1 MLWVTSEQLPTPYPA
16 SVLEFIPQVS
26 SFHEIMHNP
35 SYKYLVFFF
44 FFLQVHWLCPPC
56 TSSMVDLRFL
66 KDLNFIKEK
75 KKHFQKQRGN
85 SVTINFRLLDARLSP
100 WWRFRRV
107 LGFRKEHCAGGV
119 CGAGVLWGPRA
130 WRLSTPRPPT
140 LPSLGDAAQACQ
152 PLHTCSLCTSLPPT
166 VHIASCWNLPS
177 CLCAAQV
184 FLSPSG
190 FTHLGLTPL
199 QPFPPDALTLASN
212 SKMAAGHQRGPNRVS
227 PPLDCEL
234 LQRDLGHRRVESQHY
249 SLPDAWLATNM
260 CCCCFLK

>member
-1 MLWVTSEQLPTPYPA
+1 MGDPRTAAHPLSGFCSGVYSTSIFLSWNNAQ
-16 SVLEFIPQVS
+16 
-26 SFHEIMHNP
+26 SFLQIFD
-35 SYKYLVFFF
+35 LFFF
-44 FFLQVHWLCPPC
+44 ASALIVYSLYFKHCW
-56 TSSMVDLRFL
+56 SKIL

-75 KKHFQKQRGN
+75 KFSENNVEIVWWSISGCWTHIWVLDEGFVGC
-85 SVTINFRLLDARLSP
+85 SVF
-100 WWRFRRV
+100 
-107 LGFRKEHCAGGV
+107 GGV
-119 CGAGVLWGPRA
+119 CGADVLWGPRA
-130 WRLSTPRPPT
+130 WWLSTPLPPT
-140 LPSLGDAAQACQ
+140 LPSLGDAARACQ
-152 PLHTCSLCTSLPPT
+152 PLHACLLCTSLPPT

-199 QPFPPDALTLASN
+199 QPFHPDALTLASN
-212 SKMAAGHQRGPNRVS
+212 SKMAASHQRGPNRVS

-249 SLPDAWLATNM
+249 SLPDAWPATNM